1 MKKATIELSFKEGKF
16 VSGIGSLNYQRVV
29 DDFPTAS
36 IIRIITY
43 NLSKNIKYD
52 ALMDAV
58 MKSPAEA
65 EIITNIPSRMD
76 QYYNSYAGEAMR
88 RSAGNNIRIYAS
100 KLDPNNFPG
109 VFKAYFNS
117 NNHAKIIGTEN
128 IVYIGSANYSN
139 ESAGNWESGVIIED
153 KEFIGKLY
161 EEFFEGLRDSDDT
174 VPFYNESLTAFQV
187 FLMSLSAKFDRH
199 YHKFVGEVIGA
210 DNAPLKWLTAP
221 SFLDTSDLEALYYDL
236 FELESVCD
244 MADDTYDEKNEKYN
258 SELEEVKDLF
268 EHLSIDWLKETIEED
283 SPFYRMVA
291 YDPSYE
297 ANRILQERYSAEAW
311 DEQLDYYMEK
321 SMDEASEIYDSMQ
334 AELEVDS
341 GYIVLELEKII
352 DALNEAIAFTHKWKS
367 YNIDHSIDNT

>member
-16 VSGIGSLNYQRVV
+16 VSGIGSLNYQRVLN
-29 DDFPTAS
+29 DFPTAS

-58 MKSPAEA
+58 RKSPAEA

-76 QYYNSYAGEAMR
+76 QYYNSDAGEAMR
-88 RSAGNNIRIYAS
+88 RSAGKNIRIYAS
-100 KLDPNNFPG
+100 KLDPDKFPG

-174 VPFYNESLTAFQV
+174 VPFYNESLSAFQV

-199 YHKFVGEVIGA
+199 YHKLGEDG
-210 DNAPLKWLTAP
+210 APLKWQTAP

-244 MADDTYDEKNEKYN
+244 VADDTYDEKNEKYN

-283 SPFYRMVA
+283 SPYYRMVA
-291 YDPSYE
+291 YDSSYE

-311 DEQLDYYMEK
+311 DEELDYYMQK

-334 AELEVDS
+334 ADLEVDS
-341 GYIVLELEKII
+341 GYIVLELERII
-352 DALNEAIAFTHKWKS
+352 TAIKKAIDFTHKWKN